1 MLHNRHVDAVDMDTR
16 KNSPPRPPTTKTNP
30 FGTRMVL
37 IAGFSGLLA
46 IMTLAGIYSLR
57 IAREIQDS
65 NTQMRRDFLARD
77 RTLDKIRSDLYESGT
92 AVRDFILVGN
102 DEQAAASLLAELR
115 SIHADMQ
122 SSLKSYSHSLRPDE
136 LDAFHDLVT
145 ETESYWATM
154 NPVFNWDAQT
164 KRTQGI
170 SFLSHEVLPRRMTV
184 LNMAREIAKVNEQSL
199 QEDERRVTEKYAQFR
214 SRLQAITAFGL
225 CLSLVLAGLT
235 IVHTLRLEKVTGE
248 QYQKSLRDQAELKEL
263 SARLVDAQESE
274 RRAISMELHDEV
286 GQSLTAL
293 LMDVDRLASQ
303 SRPGTSMRESLDKI
317 KLQAENTVNVIRNMS
332 LLLRPSMLD
341 DLGLVAALEW
351 QAREVTKR
359 TGMLVDLAEENVSD
373 SLPEE
378 HRTCVYRVVQ
388 EALNNCSKHAHARRV
403 QILVHQQPDRLALN
417 IQDDGRGFDANRVR
431 GLGLLGMSERV
442 AHLNGTLKIE
452 SEEGRGTSLRIELP
466 LEIQPSREAA
476 MDRVAS

>member
-1 MLHNRHVDAVDMDTR
+1 MDARKTKIPGSHNPPAR
-16 KNSPPRPPTTKTNP
+16 KPNP
-30 FGTRMVL
+30 FGTRVVL
-37 IAGFSGLLA
+37 VAGFSGLLA
-46 IMTLAGIYSLR
+46 IMTVAGIYSLR

-65 NTQMRRDFLARD
+65 NTQMRDDFVSRD
-77 RTLDKIRSDLYESGT
+77 RVLDKIRADLYESGT

-102 DEQAAASLLAELR
+102 DEDAAQSLLAELR
-115 SIHADMQ
+115 DIHSDMQ
-122 SSLKSYSHSLRPDE
+122 KSLKTYSHSLRADE
-136 LDAFHDLVT
+136 MDAFHDLVT
-145 ETESYWATM
+145 ETESYWATL
-154 NPVFNWDAQT
+154 NPIFTWDAQT
-164 KRTQGI
+164 KRSQSS
-170 SFLSHEVLPRRMTV
+170 SFLSHEVLPRRAIV
-184 LNMAREIAKVNEQSL
+184 LAMAREIGKVNEQSM
-199 QEDERRVTEKYAQFR
+199 QEDERRVSERFAQFR
-214 SRLQAITAFGL
+214 RRLQAITALGL

-235 IVHTLRLEKVTGE
+235 VTHTLRLEKVTDL
-248 QYQKSLRDQAELKEL
+248 QYQQSLRVQAELKEL

-286 GQSLTAL
+286 GQSLSAL
-293 LMDVDRLASQ
+293 LMDVDRLAAA
-303 SRPGTSMRESLDKI
+303 SRPATPTRESLEKI
-317 KLQAENTVNVIRNMS
+317 KTQVENTVNVIRNMS

-359 TGMLVDLAEENVSD
+359 TGMFVDLAEENVSD

-403 QILVHQQPDRLALN
+403 QILVLQQPDRLILN
-417 IQDDGRGFDANRVR
+417 IHDDGRGFDAIRVR

-452 SEEGRGTSLRIELP
+452 SEEGRGTALRIELP
-466 LEIQPSREAA
+466 LDGQPSPAPEA
-476 MDRVAS
+476 DRVAS

>member
-1 MLHNRHVDAVDMDTR
+1 M
-16 KNSPPRPPTTKTNP
+16 
-30 FGTRMVL
+30 
-37 IAGFSGLLA
+37 
-46 IMTLAGIYSLR
+46 
-57 IAREIQDS
+57 
-65 NTQMRRDFLARD
+65 
-77 RTLDKIRSDLYESGT
+77 
-92 AVRDFILVGN
+92 
-102 DEQAAASLLAELR
+102 
-115 SIHADMQ
+115 
-122 SSLKSYSHSLRPDE
+122 
-136 LDAFHDLVT
+136 DAFHDLVT

-164 KRTQGI
+164 KRNLGI

-199 QEDERRVTEKYAQFR
+199 QDDERHVGEKYAQFR
-214 SRLQAITAFGL
+214 KRLQAITAFGL

-235 IVHTLRLEKVTGE
+235 VVHTLRLERVTDE
-248 QYQKSLRDQAELKEL
+248 QYQQSLRAQAELKEL

-293 LMDVDRLASQ
+293 LMDVDRLAAQ
-303 SRPGTSMRESLDKI
+303 SRQGTPARESLEKI
-317 KLQAENTVNVIRNMS
+317 KAQVENTVNVIRNMS

-359 TGMLVDLAEENVSD
+359 TGMFVDLAEENVSD

-378 HRTCVYRVVQ
+378 HRTCIYRVVQ

-403 QILVHQQPDRLALN
+403 QILVLQQPDRLVLN

-466 LEIQPSREAA
+466 LDSQPSPARPRSIESRLKRLK
-476 MDRVAS
+476 DRGSRHEESPNLAGRRSHRDARRPARCARASARFRSRRRSR